1 VKQVLTQ
8 GVPTGAP
15 TTGGA
20 AREDEAVRDLPAM
33 RRASS
38 PLLTVSR
45 VSFPVVTLSSAL
57 AFVGLVLMLP
67 ASAWASACDAKAP
80 SIEASAKAAA
90 SGEKFSLIQSHCLQ
104 GGEAPKV
111 MRAAQLDLY
120 DNGAQV
126 AVSIPAAGEAA
137 ASAALP
143 PAAAADAGRAAP
155 AAPNAP
161 PASAQEARVRAIVP
175 ALNQAAQQHN
185 IDPLLLH
192 AVAHIES
199 RHNTKAISPAGARG
213 VMQVMPATARRFG
226 VTDPERNLLDVNVN
240 AKVSAAYLLK
250 LRDLFGDDLRLMLA
264 AYNAGEGAVM
274 KYGRNIPPYPETQ
287 AYVRDVIAVYR
298 QLSSLFLVDEQGRIH
313 KRARSGGAVAANE
326 TTGARP

>member
-1 VKQVLTQ
+1 MKKQQEATN
-8 GVPTGAP
+8 PAHAHGARGMDNP
-15 TTGGA
+15 TTH
-20 AREDEAVRDLPAM
+20 RC
-33 RRASS
+33 RAI
-38 PLLTVSR
+38 
-45 VSFPVVTLSSAL
+45 SFPLVTLSSAF
-57 AFVGLVLMLP
+57 AFVALVLMLP
-67 ASAWASACDAKAP
+67 ASAVASTCDAKLPAVDGAAP
-80 SIEASAKAAA
+80 QGA
-90 SGEKFSLIQSHCLQ
+90 GKFSLIESHCLVSAPAS
-104 GGEAPKV
+104 EPPKV

-126 AVSIPAAGEAA
+126 AVSLPAPGEMPAPSVAEASAPAVGVAAPQAA
-137 ASAALP
+137 AP
-143 PAAAADAGRAAP
+143 E
-155 AAPNAP
+155 AP

-175 ALNQAAQQHN
+175 ALHQAARQHN

-199 RHNTKAISPAGARG
+199 RHNSKAVSRAGARG

-226 VTDPERNLLDVNVN
+226 VADPERQLLDANVN
-240 AKVSAAYLLK
+240 AKVSAAYLIK

-298 QLSSLFLVDEQGRIH
+298 QLTSLFLVNEKGRIV
-313 KRARSGGAVAANE
+313 KRAAAPAPAPAPAAVAANA
-326 TTGARP
+326 TQGVRP